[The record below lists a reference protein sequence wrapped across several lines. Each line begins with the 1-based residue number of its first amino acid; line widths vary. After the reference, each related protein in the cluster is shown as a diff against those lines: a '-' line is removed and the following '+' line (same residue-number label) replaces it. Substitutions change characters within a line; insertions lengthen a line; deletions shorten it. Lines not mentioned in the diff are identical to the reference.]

1 MLPKPKNE
9 DYSMAIQRAIFDAVF
24 VHTFAIYDHGFFAL
38 VALFIKAG
46 TRKKNEAANH
56 QLG

>member
-1 MLPKPKNE
+1 ME
-9 DYSMAIQRAIFDAVF
+9 IQRAIFDAVF
-24 VHTFAIYDHGFFAL
+24 VRKFAICGHGFFAL
-38 VALFIKAG
+38 VARFIKAG